1 MVLAKLPSLCSVSPA
16 MMMVLSRWVAG
27 VAAIMASLKTP
38 PTNPLQPL
46 WQVMVSITQA
56 LQSEATQCLK
66 IAWQSI
72 RTCCVITAI
81 SILLRGKCDS
91 MGPRLD

>member
-38 PTNPLQPL
+38 PTNP
-46 WQVMVSITQA
+46 VAI
-56 LQSEATQCLK
+56 
-66 IAWQSI
+66 IA
-72 RTCCVITAI
+72 AI
-81 SILLRGKCDS
+81 VASNGLHHTGTTE
-91 MGPRLD
+91 